1 MSHPTRIVT
10 AVLAITLAGCGGGKS
25 LVEESTEQADGAC
38 ACDTFGCTTE
48 YVAWFNE
55 VSIMRADEVES
66 LNANDQVTYLANS
79 LRAAA
84 CQNALR

>member
-1 MSHPTRIVT
+1 MITV
-10 AVLAITLAGCGGGKS
+10 VLAASFAGCGGGAS
-25 LVEESTEQADGAC
+25 FVEESEEQADGAC
-38 ACDTFGCTTE
+38 ACEDFDCTTD
-48 YVAWFNE
+48 YIAWFNE
-55 VSIMRADEVES
+55 VSIMRADEVEA

>member
-1 MSHPTRIVT
+1 MITV
-10 AVLAITLAGCGGGKS
+10 VLAVSFAGCGGGAS
-25 LVEESTEQADGAC
+25 FVEESEEQADGAC
-38 ACDTFGCTTE
+38 ACGDFDCSTD
-48 YVAWFNE
+48 YIAWFNE
-55 VSIMRADEVES
+55 VSIMRADEVEA

>member
-1 MSHPTRIVT
+1 
-10 AVLAITLAGCGGGKS
+10 
-25 LVEESTEQADGAC
+25 
-38 ACDTFGCTTE
+38 
-48 YVAWFNE
+48 
-55 VSIMRADEVES
+55 MRADEIES